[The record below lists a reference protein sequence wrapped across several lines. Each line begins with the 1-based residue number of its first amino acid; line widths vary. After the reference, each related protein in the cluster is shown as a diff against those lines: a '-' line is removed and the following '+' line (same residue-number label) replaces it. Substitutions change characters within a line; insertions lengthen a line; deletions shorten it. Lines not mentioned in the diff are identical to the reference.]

1 MQGGE
6 LGGQDLDD
14 GEAGLTA
21 PKTYPDGKIVY
32 IAEPLRCSIG
42 PPHSNLGI
50 GHLWPCLKKTVEIGS
65 VKVLVPK
72 RLNKLSASFQPQLL
86 SCISRPTGGTTSEKL
101 LGKGLR
107 TGKCLQQDFKSG
119 V

>member
-6 LGGQDLDD
+6 LGGQELDD

-32 IAEPLRCSIG
+32 IAEPLKCSIE

-65 VKVLVPK
+65 VRVLVPK

-86 SCISRPTGGTTSEKL
+86 SCISRPTGGQVCLCEL
-101 LGKGLR
+101 LRRSSYAK
-107 TGKCLQQDFKSG
+107 